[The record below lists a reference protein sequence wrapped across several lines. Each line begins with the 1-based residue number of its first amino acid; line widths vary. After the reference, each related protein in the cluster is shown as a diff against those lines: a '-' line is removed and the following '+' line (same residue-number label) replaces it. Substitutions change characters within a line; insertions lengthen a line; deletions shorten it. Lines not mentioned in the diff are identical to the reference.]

1 MKKRSK
7 IIVGL
12 LVLIIALGGFL
23 GLANRAEQV
32 AKPRRTRIL
41 FYHEMNGPAAAALTS
56 LVKEY
61 NQRQDKYEVV
71 AEYQGSYNEA
81 VEKFINTHHTSVS
94 PAVFQSMDIST
105 AQIAKSGYT
114 TPIQHFINQ
123 DHYPQKQISQAA
135 RSYYSYKG
143 KQLAMPFNVSQPVLF
158 YNKTLFHKYHVADLP
173 LQPSYAAVMHAA
185 QELYANSHHQVKG
198 ISVEPYSW
206 LFEEFL
212 ANANAPLTDQ
222 ENGHSGSPSHF
233 LLNSQAAEQTMAWL
247 QKLNQNGIM
256 INYGYSSNSDTNEIG
271 GFLAHKIGMFM
282 QTSSQLVQLQNG
294 NQDQIGVCYYP
305 HLSGHRPNGV
315 AIGGAALWI
324 SNDHS
329 QKVQAGAWN
338 FIKFLLSP
346 KTQAKWAV
354 KTGYIAA
361 NNQAIKEPTLR
372 HYFAHDPA
380 ARIASQ
386 QLRATKA
393 NNYNSGTF
401 VQALPQDRL
410 QIQNMMDRVYEG
422 ANVSQNLQAT
432 NHELSEQ
439 LQQIN
444 LADHQK

>member
-1 MKKRSK
+1 MQKRSK
-7 IIVGL
+7 ILVGL
-12 LVLIIALGGFL
+12 LILIIILL
-23 GLANRAEQV
+23 GLFSFNNRAKQEV
-32 AKPRRTRIL
+32 RPERTRIL

-61 NQRQDKYEVV
+61 NRSQNKYQVV

-114 TPIQHFINQ
+114 TPIQKFVKQ
-123 DHYPQKQISQAA
+123 DHYPIQQISQAA

-143 KQLAMPFNVSQPVLF
+143 QQLAMPFNVSQPVLF
-158 YNKTLFHKYHVADLP
+158 YNKTLFHQYHVADLP
-173 LQPSYAAVMHAA
+173 RQPSYADITRAA

-212 ANANAPLTDQ
+212 ANAGSPLTNKK
-222 ENGHSGSPSHF
+222 NGHQADPDHF
-233 LLNSQAAEQTMAWL
+233 LLTSEAAKRTMAWL
-247 QKLNQNGIM
+247 QKLNQSGVM

-282 QTSSQLVQLQNG
+282 QTSSQLVQLQND

-305 HLSGHRPNGV
+305 HLTGHRPNGV
-315 AIGGAALWI
+315 SIGGAALWI

-329 QKVQAGAWN
+329 KKVQAGAWD

-361 NNQAIKEPTLR
+361 NNRAVKEPLLR
-372 HYFAHDPA
+372 NYFAHDEV
-380 ARIASQ
+380 ARIAGE

-401 VQALPQDRL
+401 IQALPQDRL
-410 QIQNMMDRVYEG
+410 QIQNMMDRVYDG
-422 ANVSQNLQAT
+422 GNVSQNLSAT
-432 NHELSEQ
+432 NHELSQQ
-439 LQQIN
+439 LQEIN
-444 LADHQK
+444 LANHNK